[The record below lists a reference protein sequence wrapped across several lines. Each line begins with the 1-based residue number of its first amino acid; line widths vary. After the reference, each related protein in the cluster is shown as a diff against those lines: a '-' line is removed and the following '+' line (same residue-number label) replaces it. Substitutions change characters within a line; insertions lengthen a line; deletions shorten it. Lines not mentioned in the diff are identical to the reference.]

1 MCANGGQLWT
11 DRRVADRRPHPTA
24 DSARTGPSTFPQI
37 LSTAVWRTSI
47 CPGQAVDEAVEPVG
61 NQARSVVSW
70 RVPARSGM
78 ENFAARPGAKDT
90 RVTFLR
96 AFQPKLSTG
105 APRPCGY
112 CEATGLAHASM
123 PSAAIQRPQVLSRDP
138 RLHGPGELGRDAGG
152 PRVRPG
158 VAVDLQRRLVIVRAR
173 DHEPFHT

>member
-1 MCANGGQLWT
+1 MVGSCGQTGVSPIAGPILLRTARVPGRALFHRFCPQPCGEPAFAQVRLWT
-11 DRRVADRRPHPTA
+11 SLWSREASKLVRPFPGESLRVLVWKISPL
-24 DSARTGPSTFPQI
+24 GPGT
-37 LSTAVWRTSI
+37 
-47 CPGQAVDEAVEPVG
+47 
-61 NQARSVVSW
+61 
-70 RVPARSGM
+70 
-78 ENFAARPGAKDT
+78 KDT

-105 APRPCGY
+105 APCPCGY

-123 PSAAIQRPQVLSRDP
+123 PSAAIQRPQVLARDP